1 MIGTELVEVD
11 RNSMAA
17 SREGADY
24 FSSLPDLRDSD
35 GLMESLM
42 LSDPKVIQI
51 SGDDGLETMQQVA
64 SKSSTTRE
72 EQRDD
77 QGQTKAAEEDSESA
91 SGESD
96 QEIGDESD
104 EDL

>member
-1 MIGTELVEVD
+1 MMIGTELVEVD

-42 LSDPKVIQI
+42 LSDPKVI
-51 SGDDGLETMQQVA
+51 
-64 SKSSTTRE
+64 
-72 EQRDD
+72 
-77 QGQTKAAEEDSESA
+77 
-91 SGESD
+91 
-96 QEIGDESD
+96 
-104 EDL
+104 